1 MTLESKINKNHVK
14 QPRGVLRYLSHIV
27 ATPRG
32 RGLKTGIDFAHF
44 SLVLRELRKRKEL
57 SIASIPTD
65 IERMMVCEFEMNFK
79 KSFCWRSNQ
88 SNFRSENTP
97 LFLRPGLKKRCGKGH
112 FFLSEIGSG
121 STCTPTKI
129 SQEQPPPGETSRTRL
144 VSSIPLCTRDL
155 CEFKIFNYSVYRC

>member
-1 MTLESKINKNHVK
+1 
-14 QPRGVLRYLSHIV
+14 
-27 ATPRG
+27 
-32 RGLKTGIDFAHF
+32 
-44 SLVLRELRKRKEL
+44 
-57 SIASIPTD
+57 
-65 IERMMVCEFEMNFK
+65 MNFK

-155 CEFKIFNYSVYRC
+155 CEFKIFNYSVYRCQALLDCSCRIFSIIRHHEQMFLLFSEHSTASMILINPFAVVPALHSVLYDFEVLLPNLK